1 MNEQRQQTLTTRGE
15 RECVWMLESENGK
28 VGLGGAELEGRS
40 TDWERK
46 FCPLRV
52 QASGSGTCGI
62 IFALSR
68 ASAMRALCFKL
79 REDAKCRKDALI
91 PLDAVQGCSLV
102 VLNLA
107 YILIRAEPSYFLAS
121 LIWKKQESISF
132 LIWNSPIVISLVFT
146 HGFSFDASLHQD
158 RLLETRNCF
167 VSWSFFWI
175 FLFSSLLPVVS
186 SPPSPLDHNSVRTIS
201 ISIACWLAAG
211 DLPLMPVARL
221 TVLQDLEGHLQMR
234 HGNLEGH

>member
-1 MNEQRQQTLTTRGE
+1 
-15 RECVWMLESENGK
+15 
-28 VGLGGAELEGRS
+28 
-40 TDWERK
+40 
-46 FCPLRV
+46 
-52 QASGSGTCGI
+52 
-62 IFALSR
+62 
-68 ASAMRALCFKL
+68 MRALCFKL

-158 RLLETRNCF
+158 RLLETRKYVCQIIQPLLILCCF

-211 DLPLMPVARL
+211 DPPLMPVARL

>member
-28 VGLGGAELEGRS
+28 VPNLKDEALTGRES
-40 TDWERK
+40 SVLCGCK
-46 FCPLRV
+46 LR
-52 QASGSGTCGI
+52 GTCGI

>member
-1 MNEQRQQTLTTRGE
+1 
-15 RECVWMLESENGK
+15 
-28 VGLGGAELEGRS
+28 
-40 TDWERK
+40 
-46 FCPLRV
+46 
-52 QASGSGTCGI
+52 
-62 IFALSR
+62 
-68 ASAMRALCFKL
+68 MRALCFKL

-107 YILIRAEPSYFLAS
+107 DILIRAEPLATGLAS
-121 LIWKKQESISF
+121 DVHGKPLLI
-132 LIWNSPIVISLVFT
+132 LC
-146 HGFSFDASLHQD
+146 
-158 RLLETRNCF
+158 CF

-211 DLPLMPVARL
+211 DPPLMPVARL

>member
-1 MNEQRQQTLTTRGE
+1 MRLDAGE
-15 RECVWMLESENGK
+15 RERKSRPRRWLG
-28 VGLGGAELEGRS
+28 GLGLFWVPNLKDEALTGRES
-40 TDWERK
+40 SVLCGCK
-46 FCPLRV
+46 LR
-52 QASGSGTCGI
+52 GTCGI

-107 YILIRAEPSYFLAS
+107 DILIRAEPLATGLAS
-121 LIWKKQESISF
+121 D
-132 LIWNSPIVISLVFT
+132 V
-146 HGFSFDASLHQD
+146 HGK
-158 RLLETRNCF
+158 
-167 VSWSFFWI
+167 
-175 FLFSSLLPVVS
+175 
-186 SPPSPLDHNSVRTIS
+186 
-201 ISIACWLAAG
+201 
-211 DLPLMPVARL
+211 L